1 MPEEYFITIIGT
13 DKIIKTPIINPHPFE
28 YEGISLFSHEEH
40 DGWRVSEKVTGGN
53 VIDQIETEAKAIIS
67 AKKVIDKFGA
77 RCIKSIISR
86 YQPHTKEIETQME
99 LFA

>member
-1 MPEEYFITIIGT
+1 MPEEYFITIKGT
-13 DKIIKTPIINPHPFE
+13 DKIIKTPITNAHPFE
-28 YEGISLFSHEEH
+28 YESISLFAHEED

-53 VIDQIETEAKAIIS
+53 VIDHVETEAKAIAS

-77 RCIKSIISR
+77 RCIKSIISK
-86 YQPHTKEIETQME
+86 YQLPTKEIETQME